1 MNGDSNIN
9 MKIFNAIMLTVCSMS
24 CGMKLMSGS
33 WILAGGMALCT
44 IYWFVTL
51 VKPEKKI
58 TKEFEVNISDEAKQ
72 FMADKNIKVVVNGVE
87 VN

>member
-1 MNGDSNIN
+1 

-24 CGMKLMSGS
+24 CGMKLMSSS
-33 WILAGGMALCT
+33 WILAGVMALCAT
-44 IYWFVTL
+44 YWFVRL
-51 VKPEKKI
+51 VKTEKK
-58 TKEFEVNISDEAKQ
+58 TEKEIEVNISDEARK